1 MALPTPFNTVEE
13 LSLWS
18 GFSQG
23 AATGQDSVLNG
34 TFTFGMFQTALRESR
49 REIYRKTG
57 KRSNTD
63 FDEDRLDELTEAEK
77 WLAAARLYPNYGS
90 RMIIFFPESNI
101 QATGETMS
109 GADTPSPYEKND
121 ALLGRIYKKIRG
133 IGLDLLEAKSN
144 RFAFTVAKLPEPV
157 TDFPCLES
165 L

>member
-1 MALPTPFNTVEE
+1 MALPSPFNTVEE

-34 TFTFGMFQTALRESR
+34 TFTFGMFTTALKESR

-57 KRSNTD
+57 KRSNSA
-63 FDEDRLDELTEAEK
+63 FDEDRLSELTEAEK
-77 WLAAARLYPNYGS
+77 WLAAARLYPNYSS
-90 RMIIFFPESNI
+90 RMFIFFPESNL
-101 QATGETMS
+101 QSSGEVLS
-109 GADTPSPYEKND
+109 GADTPDPFFKSRQLLEFTYRRIR
-121 ALLGRIYKKIRG
+121 AL
-133 IGLDLLEAKSN
+133 GLELLEAKSN
-144 RFAFTVAKLPEPV
+144 RFAFVVAKLPEPV